1 MAINYIPESEVAASS
16 DNVFCKSFP
25 NSSIMMCSQQQ
36 LDVNDSSS
44 MPTAVPISPCSTEE
58 SSHSSAATPITGT
71 FGHKYNVDPH
81 VLGTG
86 HYGSVRECI
95 DRSTGQR
102 YAVKSICKSD
112 PSVKPAGLVREI
124 RLLKS
129 TKHQNIVHLVDVYE
143 DAKYVHIVT
152 DLCKGG
158 ELFDRIIEKASN
170 GDNGSK
176 CFAEDDAARVIRQVL
191 EAVSYM
197 HKRGIVHRDIKPE
210 NILYETKDEDSPL
223 KVIDFGLAR
232 KHDSGLEPSMTTLV
246 GTPYYIAPEFYEKN
260 MTSHVICGLS
270 VWSMTTLVGTPY
282 YIAPEVLR
290 KKYDKSCDLWSVG
303 VVAYILLCGYPP
315 FNGAN
320 NDETHRSVLRGQ
332 YNFPFEDWKGI
343 SPEARHFIS
352 QLLQMDST
360 KRMAVEEA
368 LNHPWIIR
376 HTPTDAVMS
385 DGICEEVKDK
395 GSRLPRRFRFCS
407 GPMAKRKVRK
417 SMFGV

>member
-1 MAINYIPESEVAASS
+1 
-16 DNVFCKSFP
+16 
-25 NSSIMMCSQQQ
+25 
-36 LDVNDSSS
+36 
-44 MPTAVPISPCSTEE
+44 
-58 SSHSSAATPITGT
+58 
-71 FGHKYNVDPH
+71 
-81 VLGTG
+81 
-86 HYGSVRECI
+86 
-95 DRSTGQR
+95 
-102 YAVKSICKSD
+102 
-112 PSVKPAGLVREI
+112 VKPAGLVREI
-124 RLLKS
+124 RLLQEMQHRS
-129 TKHQNIVHLVDVYE
+129 IVELVDVYE
-143 DAKYVHIVT
+143 DAEYVHIVT

-170 GDNGSK
+170 SDNGSK
-176 CFAEDDAARVIRQVL
+176 CFAEDDAARVILQVL

-210 NILYETKDEDSPL
+210 NILYETKDEDSPV

-232 KHDSGLEPSMTTLV
+232 KHDSGLEP
-246 GTPYYIAPEFYEKN
+246 P
-260 MTSHVICGLS
+260 
-270 VWSMTTLVGTPY
+270 MTTLVGTPY

-352 QLLQMDST
+352 QLLQMDPT
-360 KRMAVEEA
+360 KRMTVEEA

-385 DGICEEVKDK
+385 DGISEEVKDK

>member
-1 MAINYIPESEVAASS
+1 MKSKMAIHNISDSGIATTSKMIFDESFEESVPDCSTMTTDTAVMYASRLVS
-16 DNVFCKSFP
+16 PSYN
-25 NSSIMMCSQQQ
+25 QQQ
-36 LDVNDSSS
+36 DMSDSSS
-44 MPTAVPISPCSTEE
+44 MPTAVPISPCITEE
-58 SSHSSAATPITGT
+58 SSHSSAAVPITGA
-71 FGHKYNVDPH
+71 FGNIEHKYHVDPH

-124 RLLKS
+124 RLLKDM
-129 TKHQNIVHLVDVYE
+129 KHQIIVELVDVFE
-143 DAKYVHIVT
+143 DAEYVHIVT

-170 GDNGSK
+170 GDIGSK
-176 CFAEDDAARVIRQVL
+176 CFAEDDAAIVIRQVL

-210 NILYETKDEDSPL
+210 NILYETKDEDSPV
-223 KVIDFGLAR
+223 KIIDFGLAR
-232 KHDSGLEPSMTTLV
+232 KHDSGLEP
-246 GTPYYIAPEFYEKN
+246 P
-260 MTSHVICGLS
+260 
-270 VWSMTTLVGTPY
+270 MTTLVGTPY

-368 LNHPWIIR
+368 LNHPWIVR

>member
-1 MAINYIPESEVAASS
+1 MKANMAINYIPESEVAASS

-152 DLCKGG
+152 GLCKGG

-170 GDNGSK
+170 GDIGSK
-176 CFAEDDAARVIRQVL
+176 CFAEDDAAIVIRQVL

-210 NILYETKDEDSPL
+210 NILYETKDEDSPV
-223 KVIDFGLAR
+223 KIIDFGLAR
-232 KHDSGLEPSMTTLV
+232 KHDSGLEP
-246 GTPYYIAPEFYEKN
+246 P
-260 MTSHVICGLS
+260 
-270 VWSMTTLVGTPY
+270 MTTLVGTPY

-368 LNHPWIIR
+368 LNHPWIVR

>member
-1 MAINYIPESEVAASS
+1 MKSKMAIHNISDSGIATTSKMIFDESFEESVPDCSTMTTDTAAKGASRLVSSSYNQKNEVPYS
-16 DNVFCKSFP
+16 N
-25 NSSIMMCSQQQ
+25 
-36 LDVNDSSS
+36 S
-44 MPTAVPISPCSTEE
+44 MPTAITEE
-58 SSHSSAATPITGT
+58 SSHSSAAVPITGA
-71 FGHKYNVDPH
+71 FGNIEHKYHVDPH

-152 DLCKGG
+152 GLCKGG

-170 GDNGSK
+170 GDIGSK
-176 CFAEDDAARVIRQVL
+176 CFAEDDAAIVIRQVL

-210 NILYETKDEDSPL
+210 NILYETKDEDSPV

-232 KHDSGLEPSMTTLV
+232 KHDSGLEP
-246 GTPYYIAPEFYEKN
+246 P
-260 MTSHVICGLS
+260 
-270 VWSMTTLVGTPY
+270 MTTLVGTPY

-332 YNFPFEDWKGI
+332 YNFPSRDWKGI
-343 SPEARHFIS
+343 SSNARQFIR
-352 QLLQMDST
+352 QLLQMDPT
-360 KRMAVEEA
+360 KRMTAEEA